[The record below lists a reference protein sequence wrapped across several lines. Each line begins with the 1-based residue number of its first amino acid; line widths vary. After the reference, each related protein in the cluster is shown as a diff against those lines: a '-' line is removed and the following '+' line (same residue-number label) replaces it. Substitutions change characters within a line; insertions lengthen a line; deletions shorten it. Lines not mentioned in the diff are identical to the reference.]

1 MRVVMLTKPSPALT
15 ISQSD
20 TNCTAQSLQYKN
32 GKVRRSFDSSG
43 PACVLRDKTRLSS
56 VRKSRGHKSLGD
68 LQDLKRTLAGSSQHK
83 SRKSEGKDYKVIRR
97 EYIY

>member
-32 GKVRRSFDSSG
+32 GKVRQSFDSLA
-43 PACVLRDKTRLSS
+43 PACVLRYKARLSS
-56 VRKSRGHKSLGD
+56 L
-68 LQDLKRTLAGSSQHK
+68 
-83 SRKSEGKDYKVIRR
+83 DYKLLGNSLFKSMKYKEAIIKYELALKWRWR
-97 EYIY
+97 